1 MAFTLQAKEWTL
13 DEVKEVIRRVNTYW
27 QTNHPAE
34 ERAFW
39 DHAAYHTG
47 NMEVYKLLNDKQ
59 MLDYSIRWA
68 EHNN

>member
-1 MAFTLQAKEWTL
+1 MRKLTTIICLFMAFTLQAKEWTP

-47 NMEVYKLLNDKQ
+47 NM
-59 MLDYSIRWA
+59 
-68 EHNN
+68 